1 VDLMTR
7 AILEWASAE
16 RPRVGE
22 TASGD
27 RHLVIA
33 TADGALI
40 AAVDGLGHGPEAAR
54 AADLAILTLE
64 AHSAL
69 PLPDLVERCHHRLQ
83 GTRGA
88 TVSLARWDGAR
99 RSLDW
104 LGVGNVEGLVLQ
116 AAAASDVLST
126 RLLLRSGLVGVH
138 LPALRIE
145 TVEVP
150 VEGRLILAT
159 DGIVRDFDAGL
170 DPLEPVKTMADRI
183 LARSLHSA
191 DDAMV
196 VVARL
201 AG

>member
-1 VDLMTR
+1 MTR
-7 AILEWASAE
+7 IILEWAVAA
-16 RPRVGE
+16 RPRSGE
-22 TASGD
+22 TTSGD
-27 RHLVIA
+27 RHLV
-33 TADGALI
+33 ADAGDAVLV

-64 AHSAL
+64 ANAAL
-69 PLPDLVERCHHRLQ
+69 PLPDLVEHCHRELQ
-83 GTRGA
+83 RTRGA
-88 TVSLARWDGAR
+88 TLSLARWDGAR

-116 AAAASDVLST
+116 PAAASGALHR

-138 LPALRIE
+138 LPTLRVE
-145 TVEVP
+145 TVELP
-150 VEGRLILAT
+150 VEGRLIFAT
-159 DGIVRDFDAGL
+159 DGIASDFDAGL
-170 DPLEPVKTMADRI
+170 DPIEPVKTMADRI
-183 LARSLHSA
+183 LARSLKSA